1 MIVKRCG
8 HAATLALAL
17 IGSLWILEATA
28 ANPPLMAP
36 DPYWPKPLP
45 NGWVTGQVG
54 GTCIDSHDHVFI
66 VTRGFQTGG
75 LTSPEGVG
83 GANPVTGALGGA
95 FKSKASP
102 PVIEFDP
109 AGNMINA
116 WGDASLVPA
125 GTPPPVGTVSI
136 VGQNAVMPNGMHGCY
151 VDYQDNV
158 WIGGN
163 GDGVVQKY
171 THDGS
176 TMLLQIGQKFKCD
189 SGLSTDVAPDP
200 DMPIPCSGT
209 GGGNVSRT
217 GISHKYLNL
226 PAAIAVDPNPDPITG
241 QPGSVYI
248 ADGYGNHRVVVFD
261 AKGNYLRQFGTVGTG
276 ADQFTLGDGG
286 HPHCV
291 RLGGDQLIYAC
302 DRGQNKINVYTRAGA
317 FLGNINVIPGQ
328 IGTGQEGS
336 GTAWD
341 IDFSRDPAQ
350 TWAFISDGQN
360 EILWTFNKAT
370 AMSGGTPVAGFGG
383 FGHDPGLFSFLHM
396 MAIDSKGAIYVGETI
411 GGNRIQK
418 ILTKT
423 LPTPGAPK

>member
-1 MIVKRCG
+1 MKVTRYG
-8 HAATLALAL
+8 YVATLALAL
-17 IGSLWILEATA
+17 VGSLWNFQA
-28 ANPPLMAP
+28 AAAGPPLLAV
-36 DPYWPKPLP
+36 DPSWPKPLP
-45 NGWVTGQVG
+45 NSWVTGQVG
-54 GTCIDSHDHVFI
+54 GTCIDSNDHVFI
-66 VTRGFQTGG
+66 VTRGFQNGG

-83 GANPVTGALGGA
+83 GANPSTGALGGA
-95 FKSKASP
+95 FKSRASP

-109 AGNMINA
+109 AGNMVNA
-116 WGDASLVPA
+116 WGNPALVPA
-125 GTPPPVGTVSI
+125 GQPNANS
-136 VGQNAVMPNGMHGCY
+136 NAVMPNGIHGCY

-176 TMLLQIGQKFKCD
+176 VMLLQIGTKFVCD
-189 SGLSTDVAPDP
+189 RPDLP
-200 DMPIPCSGT
+200 GGT
-209 GGGNVSRT
+209 GACANGNQT
-217 GISHKYLNL
+217 GNSQTLLNL
-226 PAAIAVDPNPDPITG
+226 PAAIAVDPNPDPVTG
-241 QPGSVYI
+241 QVGSVYI

-261 AKGNYLRQFGTVGTG
+261 ASGNYLRQFGSVGTG
-276 ADQFTLGDGG
+276 PSQFTAGDGG

-291 RLGGDQLIYAC
+291 RLGKDQLIYAC
-302 DRGQNKINVYTRAGA
+302 DRGQNKINVYQRDGT
-317 FLGNINVIPGQ
+317 FVGNIGVIPGQ
-328 IGTGQEGS
+328 NGTGQEGS

-341 IDFSRDPAQ
+341 IDFSKDPAQ

-360 EILWTFNKAT
+360 EVLWTFNHA
-370 AMSGGTPVAGFGG
+370 AALAAGNASQPLAGFGG

-423 LPTPGAPK
+423 LPTFPGAPK

>member
-1 MIVKRCG
+1 MKVTRCG
-8 HAATLALAL
+8 YAATLALAL
-17 IGSLWILEATA
+17 VGSLWNIGA
-28 ANPPLMAP
+28 AALTPPLMAV
-36 DPYWPKPLP
+36 DPNWPKPLP
-45 NGWVTGQVG
+45 NGWVVGQVG
-54 GTCIDSHDHVFI
+54 GTCIDSQDHVFI

-83 GANPVTGALGGA
+83 GANPSTGALGGA
-95 FKSKASP
+95 FKSRASP

-109 AGNMINA
+109 AGNMVNA
-116 WGDASLVPA
+116 WGNPALVPA
-125 GTPPPVGTVSI
+125 GQPNA
-136 VGQNAVMPNGMHGCY
+136 GQNAVLPNGIHGCY

-176 TMLLQIGQKFKCD
+176 VMLLQIGTKFVCD
-189 SGLSTDVAPDP
+189 RPDLP
-200 DMPIPCSGT
+200 GGT
-209 GGGNVSRT
+209 GACANGVPPQTGN
-217 GISHKYLNL
+217 SHTLLNL

-241 QPGSVYI
+241 QVGSVYI

-261 AKGNYLRQFGTVGTG
+261 AAGNYLRQMGTVGTG
-276 ADQFTLGDGG
+276 PSQFTAGDGG

-291 RLGGDQLIYAC
+291 RLGKDQLIYAC
-302 DRGQNKINVYTRAGA
+302 DRGQNKINVYQRDGT
-317 FLGNINVIPGQ
+317 FVGNIGIIPGQ
-328 IGTGQEGS
+328 IGTGQEGT

-341 IDFSRDPAQ
+341 IDFSKDPAQ

-360 EILWTFNKAT
+360 EILWTFSHAT
-370 AMSGGTPVAGFGG
+370 ALTGGTPVAGFGG

-423 LPTPGAPK
+423 LPTFGPK

>member
-1 MIVKRCG
+1 MNLKRYG
-8 HAATLALAL
+8 HGAALAFPL
-17 IGSLWILEATA
+17 AILASLWCLQA
-28 ANPPLMAP
+28 AAVNPPLMAV
-36 DPYWPKPLP
+36 DPNWPKPLP

-54 GTCIDSHDHVFI
+54 GTCIDSQDHVFI
-66 VTRGFQTGG
+66 VTRGFQSGG

-83 GANPVTGALGGA
+83 GANPSTGALGGA

-102 PVIEFDP
+102 PVIEFDAAGNFVNGWGNPALIP
-109 AGNMINA
+109 AGQPFA
-116 WGDASLVPA
+116 
-125 GTPPPVGTVSI
+125 
-136 VGQNAVMPNGMHGCY
+136 GQNAVLPNGMHGCY
-151 VDYQDNV
+151 IDYQDNV

-176 TMLLQIGQKFKCD
+176 VMLLQIGTKFVCD
-189 SGLSTDVAPDP
+189 RPDLP
-200 DMPIPCSGT
+200 GGT
-209 GGGNVSRT
+209 GACANGVPPQTGNSRT
-217 GISHKYLNL
+217 LLNL
-226 PAAIAVDPNPDPITG
+226 PAAIAVDPNPDPLPPFG
-241 QPGSVYI
+241 VGSVYI

-261 AKGNYLRQFGTVGTG
+261 AAGHYLRQMGSVGTG
-276 ADQFTLGDGG
+276 PDQFTAGDGG

-291 RLGGDQLIYAC
+291 RLGKDQLVYAC
-302 DRGQNKINVYTRAGA
+302 DRGQNKINVYQRDGT
-317 FLGNINVIPGQ
+317 FVGNIGVIPGQ
-328 IGTGQEGS
+328 VGTGQEGS

-341 IDFSRDPAQ
+341 IDFSKDPAQ

-360 EILWTFNKAT
+360 EILWTFNHANALT
-370 AMSGGTPVAGFGG
+370 GGTPVAGFGG

-423 LPTPGAPK
+423 LPTFGPK